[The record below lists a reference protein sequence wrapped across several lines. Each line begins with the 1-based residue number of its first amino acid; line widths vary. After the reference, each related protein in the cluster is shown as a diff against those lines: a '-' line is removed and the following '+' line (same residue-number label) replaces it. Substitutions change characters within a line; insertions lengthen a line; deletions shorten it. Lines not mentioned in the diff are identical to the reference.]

1 MGTRRQV
8 MKLFAIFAALAI
20 AAHAL
25 PVDQMQ
31 EVAKN
36 IEHAN
41 AAIEDMKAI
50 ENKELG
56 EMDTVQKAIEGLPNS
71 ADGNSDKIQAS
82 VQEAA
87 VQIEK
92 QTKKAVANEETQQ
105 ADALTALAKV
115 KRAITEIN
123 TQKKAKRSLGES
135 QAPENFEEKALGS
148 LEQVKAILAQGTKTS
163 NTQHKL
169 EGMTKEAETLRKESG
184 SIPVELGQSPEEVG
198 KGAPSGAL
206 SMLKLAQEA
215 QEAAKNAAPEGP
227 EGGDLLHSETSQFKN
242 LLDEE
247 KAVANAENADI
258 SEMNRIQGLLN

>member
-1 MGTRRQV
+1 

-36 IEHAN
+36 IEDAN
-41 AAIEDMKAI
+41 AAVADMKAI

-71 ADGNSDKIQAS
+71 ADGDSDKLQAS

-87 VQIEK
+87 VQVEK

-184 SIPVELGQSPEEVG
+184 SIPVELGQSPEEGG
-198 KGAPSGAL
+198 KGAPSGGAL

-215 QEAAKNAAPEGP
+215 QEAPKNAAPEGP